1 MPDLRLIKAE
11 ILKLRRRRGLLVGTA
26 VLTFVAV
33 AIFFAVASILHITSP
48 AKYGGAGGSE
58 TFETAMSILAM
69 TAGIAGVL
77 IGATAG
83 GSDIESGVFRDLAAT
98 GRSRTALFF
107 ARVPGAWAII
117 VPAVLASVT
126 LSAILALVLHAGST
140 AVTAG
145 AIVSGGSAALVSGM
159 LLSAAAVGLAAMA
172 GSRGMV
178 IGLVLAFQLGVSPLL
193 AQLGLL
199 GDGIYAIPSVAI
211 ARIGGAMTNDVGLV
225 VAIGVVIAWATATLG
240 AGLYRTRTQEI

>member
-1 MPDLRLIKAE
+1 MPGLRLIRAE
-11 ILKLRRRRGLLVGTA
+11 ILKLRRRRGLLAGIA
-26 VLTFVAV
+26 VLTFAAV
-33 AIFFAVASILHITSP
+33 AIFFAVASILHLTNP
-48 AKYGGAGGSE
+48 AKYGGAGGGDH
-58 TFETAMSILAM
+58 FDTAMGILAM
-69 TAGIAGVL
+69 TGGVAGVL

-126 LSAILALVLHAGST
+126 LSAILALVLSGGS
-140 AVTAG
+140 ALSAG
-145 AIVSGGSAALVSGM
+145 AIVAGGASALVAGM
-159 LLSAAAVGLAAMA
+159 LLSAASVGLAAMA

-199 GDGIYAIPSVAI
+199 GDGVGAIPSVAI
-211 ARIGGAMTNDVGLV
+211 ARIGGAPTHDVALA
-225 VAIGVVIAWATATLG
+225 VAIGVVIAWATVTLG